1 MSTNVLLIEDNDHR
15 RVTVLKYLLRSGF
28 QVTPCSSIAEAEEVL
43 QFVSHKDMAPAVV
56 VMAAHLAHEGGECFR
71 RALADRFAGIKW
83 ILFPFNRDLV
93 WLAERFG
100 YAGEDADRPVSGKK
114 RGQFDLNVLL
124 IESDDDF
131 RTRIAERLLDCG
143 DRVTPCR
150 SVEEAVD
157 ALALVTSRSNEF
169 HVIVSSGRA
178 LNFYLA
184 AARKFPG
191 IRWVLT
197 SSPPAQ
203 PEPADARSRSV
214 EFALDSASEWPSRS
228 DDLG

>member
-1 MSTNVLLIEDNDHR
+1 MSKNILLIEDNDHR

-28 QVTPCSSIAEAEEVL
+28 QVTPCSSIAEAAEVL

-56 VMAAHLAHEGGECFR
+56 VMAAHLIDEGGEFFR
-71 RALADRFAGIKW
+71 RSLADRFAGIKW
-83 ILFPFNRDLV
+83 ILLPFNRDLI

-100 YAGEDADRPVSGKK
+100 YASEDTDRPVLRNKCEGL
-114 RGQFDLNVLL
+114 DLNVLL

-178 LNFYLA
+178 LNFYLT

-197 SSPPAQ
+197 SRPPVRA
-203 PEPADARSRSV
+203 ESADAHVSSV